1 MTPDKLTDNAA
12 TFIIGETVRPGCE
25 ASFVSWQQGLNAAAS
40 HYAGFIAAEIDAP
53 TPVQP
58 HWSVIYRFDS
68 IPNLRAWLDSATRQ
82 DQLVEGLRY
91 RDGPPTQQILTGGAA
106 PRDTLVTTMVT
117 HRVGPEHVE
126 EFLSWQ
132 ERLRLAESK
141 FPGYRGTEMFRPIDG
156 AQDEWTMLY
165 RYDTAADLDRW
176 LTSSERQQLLDEG
189 KRFSDFHL
197 RTIDSSFGNWFA
209 FNDNDGQTR
218 PPSDVKTTIAV
229 WVGLYPTVVLLG
241 LALAPAALPLW
252 LGALIATL
260 MSSTVMTFVSMP
272 FYANPLLKFWLYPTP
287 DTSKRAGNIR
297 AALLIA
303 SVMALTAILFWLV
316 TTVFWKLP

>member
-1 MTPDKLTDNAA
+1 MTPEKLTDNAA

-25 ASFVSWQQGLNAAAS
+25 ASFVTWQQGLNAAAS
-40 HYAGFIAAEIDAP
+40 HYAGFIAAEIGSP
-53 TPVQP
+53 TSVQR

-68 IPNLRAWLDSATRQ
+68 IPNLRAWLNSATRQ
-82 DQLVEGLRY
+82 DLLAQGRQY
-91 RDGPPTQQILTGGAA
+91 CDGPPTQQILTGGAA
-106 PRDTLVTTMVT
+106 PRDTLVTTMIT
-117 HRVGPEHVE
+117 HRVRPELVE

-132 ERLRLAESK
+132 ERLRLAETK
-141 FPGYRGTEMFRPIDG
+141 FPGYRGSEMFRPIDG
-156 AQDEWTMLY
+156 GQDEWTMLY

-176 LTSSERQQLLDEG
+176 LTSRERRQLLDEG
-189 KRFSDFHL
+189 KQFSDFQL

-209 FNDNDGQTR
+209 FKDNDGQ
-218 PPSDVKTTIAV
+218 PVPSDVKTTIAV

-272 FYANPLLKFWLYPTP
+272 FYANPLLKFWLYPP
-287 DTSKRAGNIR
+287 PGASKTATNIR
-297 AALLIA
+297 AALLIV
-303 SVMALTAILFWLV
+303 SVMAFTALLFWLV
-316 TTVFWKLP
+316 TRVLWKLP